1 MFRDLVEVC
10 FILRA
15 RQLPKAVAQGE
26 SCGDCAKHVKHP
38 YIYHLIPLKG
48 IVCVHIVETSTAT
61 C

>member
-38 YIYHLIPLKG
+38 YTILYR
-48 IVCVHIVETSTAT
+48 
-61 C
+61 